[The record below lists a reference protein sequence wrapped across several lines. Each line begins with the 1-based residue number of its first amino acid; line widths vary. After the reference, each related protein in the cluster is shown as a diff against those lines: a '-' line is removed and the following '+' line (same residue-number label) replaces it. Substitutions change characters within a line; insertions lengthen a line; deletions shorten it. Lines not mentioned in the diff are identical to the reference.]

1 MSEHHLSLHNS
12 LIPSEPPISEE
23 DVQVEDYLSM
33 EPNSDSHHLRSQM
46 NLSFRSTNTGN
57 TSPLTSPTFSSSKS
71 FTHSVIEEISP
82 YMPMSPVGSI
92 DTDSISSSR
101 RSSGLDRNLTI
112 DISSE
117 YMPMIPGQEKE
128 SATSEQY
135 LNMAPLSASL
145 PKTNNLSNQK
155 PLIKEEYHL
164 EKVKS
169 YFSPT
174 EENDSL
180 DYIKPVRAYSTG
192 SRPQIKTNVSISSK
206 MNSKSRQLGTQTPE
220 EVDETRIR
228 AFSMGSHA
236 NAREARIAA
245 KKKALIEGQIG
256 GPNIP
261 IEEVAKS
268 SKKASSAPVLS
279 PVAPRKRS
287 ATVGSRP
294 IFKKL
299 TLSDK
304 SDTDLMEIDYSK
316 SIQSKSFKEKLNDD
330 RMKRSS
336 VAHRQ
341 RSNSRSSTSSSGIGS
356 ASTTSPSI
364 TSSLNELND
373 KRKDQMANSVI
384 SMVHK
389 NADEMIQTTGNRVI
403 TKETPNEY
411 LQIIITNNNQET
423 KLPLRP
429 ITSQVSQLST
439 VPSIHS
445 NDQQIQTKTLPTTI
459 SEKIAQKFDEKSKKT
474 NISDDSGDYVCL
486 DISSTNY
493 VPQNPK
499 SPVASTAAENVP
511 KTTTNSQLNH
521 SVNENKSVSVPQ
533 FQNNN
538 INSNIN
544 NNINNTDNNND
555 DKSRPISGFLPQVK
569 KHRSVP
575 NAETFA
581 INFRH
586 TSCPSNLNQQISLS
600 PSIKSKV
607 TNNQQICQT
616 LSKSSPDRN
625 SISGE
630 LTAIE
635 SKSFQTIGSQIESSY
650 ENVSLGSGSSSRP
663 SSVSSERELNYAS
676 LDLAPSSSTS
686 NGANYSE
693 MNEELKTMS
702 PRSLK
707 SPNQLSLC
715 ANVASSPSSSCATPI
730 ASLIPYC
737 GSQELLQSLAD
748 SSSLSYAEI
757 DFKKSEGLRNTA
769 SNGRN

>member
-1 MSEHHLSLHNS
+1 
-12 LIPSEPPISEE
+12 
-23 DVQVEDYLSM
+23 
-33 EPNSDSHHLRSQM
+33 
-46 NLSFRSTNTGN
+46 
-57 TSPLTSPTFSSSKS
+57 
-71 FTHSVIEEISP
+71 
-82 YMPMSPVGSI
+82 MPMSPVGSI
-92 DTDSISSSR
+92 DTDSMSSSR
-101 RSSGLDRNLTI
+101 RSSGLDRNLII
-112 DISSE
+112 DMSSE
-117 YMPMIPGQEKE
+117 YMPMISGQERE
-128 SATSEQY
+128 STKSEEY
-135 LNMAPLSASL
+135 LNMAPLSESL

-155 PLIKEEYHL
+155 SLIKEEYHL

-169 YFSPT
+169 YFSPA

-180 DYIKPVRAYSTG
+180 DYIKPVRAYSIG

-220 EVDETRIR
+220 EIEETRIR

-294 IFKKL
+294 IFNKL
-299 TLSDK
+299 AVSDK
-304 SDTDLMEIDYSK
+304 SNTDLMEIDYSK
-316 SIQSKSFKEKLNDD
+316 SMQSKSFKEKFNED

-336 VAHRQ
+336 AHRQ

-411 LQIIITNNNQET
+411 LQIVITNSNQET

-429 ITSQVSQLST
+429 ITSQVSQLPT
-439 VPSIHS
+439 VPSVHS

-459 SEKIAQKFDEKSKKT
+459 SEKIAQKLDEKSKKT

-493 VPQNPK
+493 VPQNSK
-499 SPVASTAAENVP
+499 SSVALTAAENVP
-511 KTTTNSQLNH
+511 KITTNSQLNH
-521 SVNENKSVSVPQ
+521 SINENKSVSVPQ

-544 NNINNTDNNND
+544 NNVNNTGNNND
-555 DKSRPISGFLPQVK
+555 DIYKSRPISGLLPEVK
-569 KHRSVP
+569 KQRSVP

-581 INFRH
+581 INFRQA
-586 TSCPSNLNQQISLS
+586 SCPSNLNQQISLS
-600 PSIKSKV
+600 PSITSKV

-630 LTAIE
+630 LAAIE

-686 NGANYSE
+686 SGANYSE
-693 MNEELKTMS
+693 INEELKTMS

-715 ANVASSPSSSCATPI
+715 ANVVSSPSSSCATPI

-737 GSQELLQSLAD
+737 GSQELLQSSAD

>member
-1 MSEHHLSLHNS
+1 
-12 LIPSEPPISEE
+12 
-23 DVQVEDYLSM
+23 
-33 EPNSDSHHLRSQM
+33 
-46 NLSFRSTNTGN
+46 
-57 TSPLTSPTFSSSKS
+57 
-71 FTHSVIEEISP
+71 
-82 YMPMSPVGSI
+82 MPMSPVGSI
-92 DTDSISSSR
+92 DMDSMPSSR
-101 RSSGLDRNLTI
+101 RSSGLDRNLII
-112 DISSE
+112 DMSSE
-117 YMPMIPGQEKE
+117 YMPMISDQERE
-128 SATSEQY
+128 STTSEEY

-155 PLIKEEYHL
+155 SLIKEEYHL

-180 DYIKPVRAYSTG
+180 DYIKPVRAYSIG

-279 PVAPRKRS
+279 PVTPRKRS

-294 IFKKL
+294 IFNKL
-299 TLSDK
+299 AVRDK
-304 SDTDLMEIDYSK
+304 SNTDLMEIDYSK
-316 SIQSKSFKEKLNDD
+316 SMQSKSFKEKFNDD
-330 RMKRSS
+330 RIKRSS
-336 VAHRQ
+336 IAHRQ

-373 KRKDQMANSVI
+373 KRKDQTANSFI

-411 LQIIITNNNQET
+411 LQIVITNINQET

-429 ITSQVSQLST
+429 VTSQVSQLST

-459 SEKIAQKFDEKSKKT
+459 SEKIAQKLDEKSKKT

-486 DISSTNY
+486 DISSTYY
-493 VPQNPK
+493 VPQNSK
-499 SPVASTAAENVP
+499 SSVALTAAENVP

-521 SVNENKSVSVPQ
+521 SINENKSVSVPQ

-544 NNINNTDNNND
+544 NTGNNND
-555 DKSRPISGFLPQVK
+555 DIYKSRPISGVFLEVK
-569 KHRSVP
+569 KQRSVP

-581 INFRH
+581 INFRQ

-600 PSIKSKV
+600 PSITSKV

-630 LTAIE
+630 LAAIE
-635 SKSFQTIGSQIESSY
+635 SKSFQTIGSQIENSY

-686 NGANYSE
+686 SGANYSE

-715 ANVASSPSSSCATPI
+715 ANVVSSPSSSCATPI

-737 GSQELLQSLAD
+737 GSQELLQSSAD